1 MRLSPCGFASRDF
14 PRFAR
19 LLLLRMISVLRSA
32 VFLYSAPPSV
42 VPIAAR
48 PIVPADSAP
57 PAFQVP
63 CTAPFHRQSLCP
75 SRLFQT
81 QDITVPAENAFKY
94 RLGFQQFQ
102 PRGKSGIPPPPWR
115 RQRDMRHAQ
124 LSFHCSTAHS
134 GIQEDFSFSVCRPLH
149 IIPLRGP
156 PFFWDGGFSGSVKDS
171 GMQKKNQPS
180 QTGSLFVKFTGF
192 QCTIVPQRKE
202 VCKTGFPILPAK
214 GSLPGGQPEIFS
226 AQCREGR
233 K

>member
-1 MRLSPCGFASRDF
+1 M
-14 PRFAR
+14 
-19 LLLLRMISVLRSA
+19 
-32 VFLYSAPPSV
+32 Y
-42 VPIAAR
+42 R
-48 PIVPADSAP
+48 PL
-57 PAFQVP
+57 
-63 CTAPFHRQSLCP
+63 HRQSLCP
-75 SRLFQT
+75 SRPVQT
-81 QDITVPAENAFKY
+81 PGTGCASRKCLQN
-94 RLGFQQFQ
+94 RLGSQQFQ
-102 PRGKSGIPPPPWR
+102 PQRRTGIPSPSWR

-134 GIQEDFSFSVCRPLH
+134 GIQEDFSISGRRPLH
-149 IIPLRGP
+149 IIPFHRP